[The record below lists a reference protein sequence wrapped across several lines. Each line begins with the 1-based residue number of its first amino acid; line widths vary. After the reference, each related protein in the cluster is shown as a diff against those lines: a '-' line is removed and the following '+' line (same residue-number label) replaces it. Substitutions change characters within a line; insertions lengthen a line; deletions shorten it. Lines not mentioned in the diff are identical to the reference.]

1 MCATNYPCL
10 FSLKMFFNKIGII
23 KIIGI
28 AILVVIL
35 LKTDIHAVYTH
46 LKNIRLF
53 PLIISILLIIPL
65 IALKS
70 YRWHRLL
77 VRSDIPSPFLKSVI
91 FYFSSNYIG
100 LITPGRLGEISKA
113 LFLKQYGY
121 SSLSYAMPGV
131 IIDRVSD
138 LYLLLLFS
146 LTGICYFDIFKNN
159 IISYSVITITV
170 IAVCSLPF
178 FIIFRLESAVNWI
191 SRQFSKRTAGKWEV
205 ALDLFAEGFSVLINT
220 ELFYT
225 FFITLL
231 SYLIYFYQ
239 NYLIA
244 DSLNLN
250 ISYFTMIQ
258 IISLATLIAF
268 IPISIAGLGTREAI
282 LIFLFQQIGLSSDKT
297 LSFAVLFNLVYI
309 VFTGIICFIIWWIF
323 CSDKKTEYLKR
334 GAK

>member
-1 MCATNYPCL
+1 MRHC
-10 FSLKMFFNKIGII
+10 FI
-23 KIIGI
+23 KITGI
-28 AILVVIL
+28 AILIVIL
-35 LKTDIHAVYTH
+35 FKTDIYTTCNH
-46 LKNIRLF
+46 LKQLHFLPLF
-53 PLIISILLIIPL
+53 YAALLVIPQITL
-65 IALKS
+65 RA

-77 VRSDIPSPFLKSVI
+77 VRSDISCPFIKSVI

-113 LFLKQYGY
+113 LFLKEYGF
-121 SSLSYAMPGV
+121 SSFSYAMPGV

-138 LYLLLLFS
+138 LYVLLLFS
-146 LTGICYFDIFKNN
+146 LTGIWYFDIFKN
-159 IISYSVITITV
+159 SYTVLYSIITITV
-170 IAVCSLPF
+170 IAGCSLPF
-178 FIIFRLESAVNWI
+178 FIILRLENTVNWLC
-191 SRQFSKRTAGKWEV
+191 RQFSKRTSGKWEV
-205 ALDLFAEGFSVLINT
+205 ALDLFTKGFSVLINP

-244 DSLNLN
+244 DSLNLS
-250 ISYFTMIQ
+250 ISYFSIIQ
-258 IISLATLIAF
+258 IISVATLIAY
-268 IPISIAGLGTREAI
+268 IPISVAGLGTREAV
-282 LIFLFQQIGLSSDKT
+282 LIFLFQHIGLSADKA